1 LRLLFVAHCF
11 PPKNRPLSKVGGMQ
25 RVGIDLL
32 AALKRRDDLEI
43 DTLILHTAG
52 VGMAIKAVPFYS
64 FALTRILKLCRSGRV
79 DAVLFSAMASGWM
92 SVLIKPLLARN
103 VPMATIC
110 HGHDVIMDVAPY
122 QLLVRRMFATLDAVF
137 PVSRATGAR
146 VLERGLPAERLHV
159 INNGIDLARY
169 PAPPRREER
178 RAILARTFPEAA
190 AALQPEAL
198 VLCTTGRQ
206 IRRKGHAWFVD
217 NVMPLLPA
225 HIHFWL
231 AGDGPEGPAIEAAAA
246 RHGLGGRVR
255 RLGLLS
261 DEQVANLYRGADL
274 FVMPNIAVEGDIEGF
289 GVVLLE
295 AGLNGMTSIAARLEG
310 IEDAVT
316 HGANG
321 FLVESRDAQG
331 FAAEIVRLDRDRDR
345 LFALGQAASQFTRQ
359 RFCWNEIAARYVEVL
374 RAVASTS

>member
-1 LRLLFVAHCF
+1 
-11 PPKNRPLSKVGGMQ
+11 
-25 RVGIDLL
+25 
-32 AALKRRDDLEI
+32 
-43 DTLILHTAG
+43 
-52 VGMAIKAVPFYS
+52 
-64 FALTRILKLCRSGRV
+64 
-79 DAVLFSAMASGWM
+79 
-92 SVLIKPLLARN
+92 
-103 VPMATIC
+103 
-110 HGHDVIMDVAPY
+110 MDVAPY

-159 INNGIDLARY
+159 INNGIDLSRY

-190 AALQPEAL
+190 AALAPEAL

-217 NVMPLLPA
+217 NVMPLLPP

-246 RHGLGGRVR
+246 RHGLGSRVR

-274 FVMPNIAVEGDIEGF
+274 FVMPNIPVEGDIEGF

-295 AGLNGMTSIAARLEG
+295 AGLNGMTSVAARLEG
-310 IEDAVT
+310 IADAVT

-331 FAAEIVRLDRDRDR
+331 FAAEIVRLDQDRDR
-345 LFALGQAASQFTRQ
+345 LFALGLAASQFTRQ
-359 RFCWNEIAARYVEVL
+359 RFSWDEIAARYVEVL